1 MFHAKI
7 KMLKFTANVAILK
20 ILHLG
25 LKTPSLGIFGL
36 EFENAI
42 VIFQISALEFIFLQ
56 ILVQI
61 IKLLNLG
68 PKISGLILH
77 IALGYS

>member
-7 KMLKFTANVAILK
+7 KMLKFTTNVAILK

-25 LKTPSLGIFGL
+25 LKKPSLGIFGL

-61 IKLLNLG
+61 LKPLNLG

>member
-7 KMLKFTANVAILK
+7 KMLKFTTNVAILK
-20 ILHLG
+20 ILNLG
-25 LKTPSLGIFGL
+25 LKTPYLDIFGL

-42 VIFQISALEFIFLQ
+42 VIFEISAHELILLQ

-61 IKLLNLG
+61 LKPLNLG
-68 PKISGLILH
+68 PKMLP
-77 IALGYS
+77 

>member
-7 KMLKFTANVAILK
+7 KMLKFTANVVILK
-20 ILHLG
+20 ILYLG

-36 EFENAI
+36 AFENAI

-61 IKLLNLG
+61 LKPLNLG

>member
-1 MFHAKI
+1 MFHAKM
-7 KMLKFTANVAILK
+7 KMLKFTTNVAILK
-20 ILHLG
+20 ILNLG

-42 VIFQISALEFIFLQ
+42 VIFQISALEFVFLQ
-56 ILVQI
+56 MLVQI
-61 IKLLNLG
+61 LKPLNLG